1 MEKKTIL
8 ITGGNGERGIGLGVG
23 KRFCKEGW
31 RVIILDLAKE
41 PCESCRKVVEE
52 SDGAYYSADVTS
64 KVQIDAVMEDVFARF
79 GFVDALFSN
88 AGILQ
93 WVPFVDVTE
102 EQFDREIGVNLKSMY
117 IVGQPIAR
125 KMMEKGKGSIILAG
139 SMGGK
144 ESAPFQSIYA
154 ASKGGVIQLTKTL
167 AQELGPYG
175 IRVNCT
181 CPGIIA
187 TDMGKGAPDPK
198 VPWIDRTP
206 LGRFGTPEDVAGV
219 VWFLA
224 NDDSAYM
231 TGQAINVTGGMMT
244 F

>member
-1 MEKKTIL
+1 MSKKTIL

-23 KRFCKEGW
+23 KRFAKEGW
-31 RVIILDLAKE
+31 RVIIVDVVKE
-41 PCESCRKVVEE
+41 PSPTCRAVTEQ
-52 SDGAYYSADVTS
+52 SGGAYYAADVTN
-64 KVQIDAVMEDVFARF
+64 KKQIDAVMEDVFAKYD
-79 GFVDALFSN
+79 FVDALFSN

-102 EQFDREIGVNLKSMY
+102 EQFDREIAVNLKSMY

-125 KMMEKGKGSIILAG
+125 KMMERHKGSIILAG

-175 IRVNCT
+175 VRVNCT
-181 CPGIIA
+181 CPGIIT

-224 NDDSAYM
+224 NDDSSYM

>member
-1 MEKKTIL
+1 MEKKTIV
-8 ITGGNGERGIGLGVG
+8 ITGGNSERGIGLGVG
-23 KRFCKEGW
+23 RRFAREGW
-31 RVIILDLAKE
+31 RVLIMDLAKE
-41 PCESCRKVVEE
+41 PGEGCSQAVQD
-52 SDGAYYSADVTS
+52 SGGAYYSVDVTN
-64 KVQIDAVMEDVFARF
+64 KKQVDAAMEDIFARYD
-79 GFVDALFSN
+79 FVDALFSN

-117 IVGQPIAR
+117 LVGQPIAR
-125 KMMEKGKGSIILAG
+125 KMMERRKGSIILAG

-144 ESAPFQSIYA
+144 ESAPFQSVYA
-154 ASKGGVIQLTKTL
+154 ASKGGVIQLTKTM

-181 CPGIIA
+181 CPGIIN
-187 TDMGKGAPDPK
+187 TDIGKGAPNPK
-198 VPWIDRTP
+198 IPWLDRTP
-206 LGRFGTPEDVAGV
+206 LNRFGTPEDVAGV

-224 NDDSAYM
+224 NEDSAYM

>member
-1 MEKKTIL
+1 MSSTRCTTRLPASE
-8 ITGGNGERGIGLGVG
+8 
-23 KRFCKEGW
+23 
-31 RVIILDLAKE
+31 
-41 PCESCRKVVEE
+41 
-52 SDGAYYSADVTS
+52 
-64 KVQIDAVMEDVFARF
+64 
-79 GFVDALFSN
+79 
-88 AGILQ
+88 
-93 WVPFVDVTE
+93 
-102 EQFDREIGVNLKSMY
+102 
-117 IVGQPIAR
+117 
-125 KMMEKGKGSIILAG
+125 SIILAG